1 MRPSLD
7 EVVKRK
13 KQTHSVEASA
23 MVFTQQGKPSE
34 RGVSMME
41 DRAIRRAI
49 VFLAVLMFRIVA
61 TGKVIRLN
69 NNDYLKLTQL
79 KDRDFSAF
87 E

>member
-34 RGVSMME
+34 RRVSRM
-41 DRAIRRAI
+41 DKPNITNI
-49 VFLAVLMFRIVA
+49 IL
-61 TGKVIRLN
+61 VITLVVIIII
-69 NNDYLKLTQL
+69 LI
-79 KDRDFSAF
+79 S
-87 E
+87 

>member
-34 RGVSMME
+34 RGVSM
-41 DRAIRRAI
+41 DILSLITALILGTI
-49 VFLAVLMFRIVA
+49 KVA
-61 TGKVIRLN
+61 C
-69 NNDYLKLTQL
+69 
-79 KDRDFSAF
+79 SAMGR
-87 E
+87 